1 MPNAQAY
8 LSNTQKKMLEKQSLK
23 LKNIMSQN
31 PENLKKM
38 VIVSENMQQKT
49 SKLILNQNAKKFKE
63 NIEVE
68 IKKIQS

>member
-8 LSNTQKKMLEKQSLK
+8 LSNIQKKMLEKQSLK

>member
-1 MPNAQAY
+1 MPNTQAY

-49 SKLILNQNAKKFKE
+49 SKLILNQNAKRFKE

>member
-49 SKLILNQNAKKFKE
+49 SKLILNQNAKRFKE

>member
-8 LSNTQKKMLEKQSLK
+8 LSNIQKKMLEKQSLK

-49 SKLILNQNAKKFKE
+49 SKLILNQNAKRFKE